1 MSKLEFATLNPVV
14 LGNDDFNTTEETFVR
29 ELYRGGNFNDGEE
42 TSVKQIYTSTQDISL
57 QCGQDIVVSQGTRV
71 NVTHDNVAAIFNEIN
86 PSQSD
91 LSDTPDN
98 SEQQS
103 KQFQSLIQ
111 LYRDL
116 PRDLFVN
123 RIQSDYNSD
132 ERLLYQLRGDLF
144 SKLKESDK
152 YSFVPGIELKR
163 RKKTPRGD
171 SVDLKLCADVF
182 VLISVLDGASA
193 DDLKDLFSSSKYAS
207 QTENDNDESM
217 LASAGTPMVSKRANE
232 NCDLDIQLLRNAI
245 AAVQADVLGLKQ
257 DNSSAC
263 DELKNF
269 KTELNSFKSECV
281 AEINKLKKSVAD
293 CAQSIDRIC
302 DEGSNGIATI
312 KSDVRQIRSDV
323 TSIDETLDLRCIEL
337 GNKISALNKHEK
349 RIVKL
354 ENKLCKR
361 QELSD
366 NSTQF
371 VSEENSASSSSQS
384 TMTDS
389 VAKQK
394 EFVAV
399 PMNTKTSDSSN
410 LLPGLG
416 KVGLYKSPESLRIK
430 RAPTLPV
437 QHSLVKNN
445 DLINFSPP
453 PRLNELTS
461 SKSGSHNETVANSP
475 ADSTSHGHDKSPD
488 NHGAIR
494 KNAFDDEQHTDNG
507 QTTAISGTTIPLMGN
522 GISAVPNGSVSGI
535 PVMISERNSERQDN
549 RPPTRSRY
557 GKDQPSKQLRVIPT
571 GSPEEDNDDDFVI
584 HVRRRTKRFYVGG
597 FLPSITEKKI
607 N

>member
-1 MSKLEFATLNPVV
+1 M
-14 LGNDDFNTTEETFVR
+14 
-29 ELYRGGNFNDGEE
+29 
-42 TSVKQIYTSTQDISL
+42 
-57 QCGQDIVVSQGTRV
+57 
-71 NVTHDNVAAIFNEIN
+71 
-86 PSQSD
+86 
-91 LSDTPDN
+91 
-98 SEQQS
+98 
-103 KQFQSLIQ
+103 
-111 LYRDL
+111 
-116 PRDLFVN
+116 
-123 RIQSDYNSD
+123 
-132 ERLLYQLRGDLF
+132 
-144 SKLKESDK
+144 
-152 YSFVPGIELKR
+152 
-163 RKKTPRGD
+163 
-171 SVDLKLCADVF
+171 
-182 VLISVLDGASA
+182 
-193 DDLKDLFSSSKYAS
+193 
-207 QTENDNDESM
+207 
-217 LASAGTPMVSKRANE
+217 
-232 NCDLDIQLLRNAI
+232 
-245 AAVQADVLGLKQ
+245 
-257 DNSSAC
+257 
-263 DELKNF
+263 
-269 KTELNSFKSECV
+269 NSFKSECV
-281 AEINKLKKSVAD
+281 AEKNKLKKSVAD

-302 DEGSNGIATI
+302 DEESNGIATI

-394 EFVAV
+394 GFVAV
-399 PMNTKTSDSSN
+399 LMNTKTSDSSN

-416 KVGLYKSPESLRIK
+416 KIGLYKSPESLRIK

-453 PRLNELTS
+453 SRLNEFTS

-475 ADSTSHGHDKSPD
+475 ADSTSHGHDKSRD
-488 NHGAIR
+488 NRGAIR
-494 KNAFDDEQHTDNG
+494 KSAFDDEQHTDNG
-507 QTTAISGTTIPLMGN
+507 QTTAISGTTIPLMGI

-571 GSPEEDNDDDFVI
+571 GSPEEDNDDDFVK

-597 FLPSITEKKI
+597 FLPSITEKKLI
-607 N
+607 NYAARRGVTLTWVNIHRYERQNRAVIRVNVEAAKASQLLEEGFWPKGVMCRPWLSKGQFQNRFQKIDHGNGDDENGGAEVHVAHQSDYNANKDAYNYFTSEY